1 MRLVK
6 SDLNDF
12 RTSSGAQTALLFY
25 LKFST
30 RCPGSSKHYGWCCKC
45 ACMEREGT
53 YEGVASNYLAQRHN
67 KDEIICFIRT
77 PQSNFQ
83 LPENP
88 ETPIIMVDQALE
100 LHHSVD
106 SYKRRV
112 QKQKGMKVGEAH
124 LYFGCRHPEK
134 DYLYRTELEN
144 DEREG
149 LISLHTAF
157 LA

>member
-6 SDLNDF
+6 SDLNAF

-30 RCPGSSKHYGWCCKC
+30 RCPGSSEHYGWCCKC
-45 ACMEREGT
+45 ACMERKGT
-53 YEGVASNYLAQRHN
+53 YEGVASNYLAQRQN

-88 ETPIIMVDQALE
+88 ETPIIMVGPGTE

-106 SYKRRV
+106 FTSASRSKAKMNLG
-112 QKQKGMKVGEAH
+112 QAH

-134 DYLYRTELEN
+134 ALSYRT
-144 DEREG
+144 RK
-149 LISLHTAF
+149 
-157 LA
+157 

>member
-6 SDLNDF
+6 SDLNAF
-12 RTSSGAQTALLFY
+12 RTSSCAQTALLFNFK
-25 LKFST
+25 LST
-30 RCPGSSKHYGWCCKC
+30 RCWDRLSITVGVVNAPAWSG
-45 ACMEREGT
+45 EGT

-88 ETPIIMVDQALE
+88 ETPIIMVGPALE

-106 SYKRRV
+106 FYKRV
-112 QKQKGMKVGEAH
+112 
-124 LYFGCRHPEK
+124 
-134 DYLYRTELEN
+134 
-144 DEREG
+144 
-149 LISLHTAF
+149 AF
-157 LA
+157 KSKRYESRRSTSILWLSSS

>member
-6 SDLNDF
+6 SDLNVF
-12 RTSSGAQTALLFY
+12 RTSSGAQTALLFNFK
-25 LKFST
+25 LST
-30 RCPGSSKHYGWCCKC
+30 HCTGSSEYYGWCCEC

-88 ETPIIMVDQALE
+88 ETPIIMVDQVLE

-106 SYKRRV
+106 SYKRVAFKSKR
-112 QKQKGMKVGEAH
+112 
-124 LYFGCRHPEK
+124 Y
-134 DYLYRTELEN
+134 EL
-144 DEREG
+144 RRSAPI
-149 LISLHTAF
+149 LWLSSS
-157 LA
+157 